1 MRKWL
6 NVSLGLV
13 MTVICSLTMVLP
25 ADAAELPGVSVPVTI
40 SLSGTLP
47 YPAEDYTVV
56 LKADDPAYPMPEG
69 AVDGAYSLIITGED
83 TENFPTI
90 TYDRVGIYTYTVY
103 QVAGTNQKCTY
114 DDTVYSLTVTISN
127 KEDYS
132 GLEATAVLY
141 PDSDGGKLPGAGFK
155 NKYKVESSS
164 QSSPD
169 EEDEPEVY
177 PYIPGTTTPT
187 KTGDSANM
195 ALWTALLIAALAAG
209 ICIVGNHIKRRNS
222 K

>member
-6 NVSLGLV
+6 NVFLALV
-13 MTVICSLTMVLP
+13 MIVICSTTMIMP
-25 ADAAELPGVSVPVTI
+25 AYAEELPGVSVPVTI

-47 YPAEDYTVV
+47 YPAEDYMVV
-56 LKADDPAYPMPEG
+56 LKADDSAYPMPEG
-69 AVDGAYSLIITGED
+69 SVNGAYSLTITGED

-114 DDTVYSLTVTISN
+114 DDTVYTLMVTISN

-141 PDSDGGKLPGAGFK
+141 PDSEGDKLPGAEFDNEYETVK
-155 NKYKVESSS
+155 
-164 QSSPD
+164 P
-169 EEDEPEVY
+169 
-177 PYIPGTTTPT
+177 TPT
-187 KTGDSANM
+187 DPDAPKTGDESTPVLYAV
-195 ALWTALLIAALAAG
+195 LIAVSLG
-209 ICIVGNHIKRRNS
+209 VIVCLFLTRKS
-222 K
+222 QKAEE

>member
-1 MRKWL
+1 MRKLL
-6 NVSLGLV
+6 NVSLALV
-13 MTVICSLTMVLP
+13 MTVICSMTMILP
-25 ADAAELPGVSVPVTI
+25 AYAAELPGVSVPVTI

-69 AVDGAYSLIITGED
+69 TADGAYSLIITGED

-103 QVAGTNQKCTY
+103 QVSGTNRKCTY
-114 DDTVYSLTVTISN
+114 DDTVYSLKVTISN

-141 PDSDGGKLPGAGFK
+141 PDSDGDKLPGAEFE

-164 QSSPD
+164 QSSPEK
-169 EEDEPEVY
+169 EEEPEVY
-177 PYIPGTTTPT
+177 PYIPPTATPT
-187 KTGDSANM
+187 KTGDSANIM
-195 ALWTALLIAALAAG
+195 LWAGVLVVALAAG
-209 ICIVGNHIKRRNS
+209 IYITGKNIKRRNS

>member
-6 NVSLGLV
+6 NVFLALV
-13 MTVICSLTMVLP
+13 MTVMCGTTLVLP
-25 ADAAELPGVSVPVTI
+25 AYAEELPGVSVPVTI

-47 YPAEDYTVV
+47 YPAEDYMVV
-56 LKADDPAYPMPEG
+56 LKADDSAYPMPEG
-69 AVDGAYSLIITGED
+69 SVDGAYSLTITGED

-114 DDTVYSLTVTISN
+114 DDTVYTLMVTISN

-141 PDSDGGKLPGAGFK
+141 PDSDGDKLPGAEFD
-155 NKYKVESSS
+155 N
-164 QSSPD
+164 
-169 EEDEPEVY
+169 VY
-177 PYIPGTTTPT
+177 ETVKPIDPNTPA
-187 KTGDSANM
+187 TGDESTPVLYAV
-195 ALWTALLIAALAAG
+195 LIAVSLG
-209 ICIVGNHIKRRNS
+209 VIVCLFLIRKS
-222 K
+222 QKAEE

>member
-6 NVSLGLV
+6 NVFLALV
-13 MTVICSLTMVLP
+13 MTVICSTTMIMP
-25 ADAAELPGVSVPVTI
+25 AYAEELPGVSVPVTI

-47 YPAEDYTVV
+47 YPAEDYVVV
-56 LKADDPAYPMPEG
+56 LKADDSAYPMPEG
-69 AVDGAYSLIITGED
+69 SVDGAYSLTITGED

-114 DDTVYSLTVTISN
+114 DDTVYTLMVTISN

-141 PDSDGGKLPGAGFK
+141 PDSEGDKLPGAEFDNEYETVK
-155 NKYKVESSS
+155 
-164 QSSPD
+164 P
-169 EEDEPEVY
+169 
-177 PYIPGTTTPT
+177 TPT
-187 KTGDSANM
+187 DPDSPKTGDESTPVLYAV
-195 ALWTALLIAALAAG
+195 LIAVSLG
-209 ICIVGNHIKRRNS
+209 VIVCLFLTRKS
-222 K
+222 QKAEE

>member
-6 NVSLGLV
+6 NVFLALV
-13 MTVICSLTMVLP
+13 MTVMCSMTMVLP
-25 ADAAELPGVSVPVTI
+25 AYAAELPGVSVPVTL
-40 SLSGTLP
+40 SLSGSLP

-56 LKADDPAYPMPEG
+56 LKADDAAYPMPEG
-69 AVDGAYSLIITGED
+69 SVDGAYSLTITGED

-103 QVAGTNQKCTY
+103 QVAGANQKCTY

-141 PDSDGGKLPGAGFK
+141 PDSDGDKLPGAEFA
-155 NKYKVESSS
+155 NKYKVDPPSDM
-164 QSSPD
+164 P
-169 EEDEPEVY
+169 
-177 PYIPGTTTPT
+177 
-187 KTGDSANM
+187 KTGDESSP
-195 ALWTALLIAALAAG
+195 LLYAVL
-209 ICIVGNHIKRRNS
+209 IVVSMGVIVTLFLTRKS
-222 K
+222 KKSEE